1 MAKFGKTSAKRLSTA
16 HEVLQI
22 LFNRVI
28 KLRDCSIT
36 CGHRPESEQ
45 TACFRRGVS
54 KVQWPNSKHNSL
66 PSLAVDAVPWP
77 EKWGSEK
84 AFLRLKDVIEEEWAQ
99 MVGDGL
105 TEGSRLRW
113 GGDWDG
119 DGDRTDQTFH
129 DLPHWELAKPTKGVN

>member
-1 MAKFGKTSAKRLSTA
+1 MAKFGKTSAKRLNTA

-28 KLRDCSIT
+28 KFRDCSVT

-45 TACFRRGVS
+45 KACFRKGVS
-54 KVQWPNSKHNSL
+54 KAKWPNSKHNSL
-66 PSLAVDAVPWP
+66 PSMAVDIVPWP
-77 EKWGSEK
+77 EKWGNIE
-84 AFLRLKDVIEEEWAQ
+84 AFLMLKAVIYREWRIMKSQ
-99 MVGDGL
+99 GL
-105 TEGSRLRW
+105 TKGFRLRW

-129 DLPHWELAKPTKGVN
+129 DLPHWELVK